1 MENKK
6 EDIIQLS
13 EEEIAEVFREAN
25 RILSE
30 LFQSEELV

>member
-1 MENKK
+1 MESKN

-30 LFQSEELV
+30 LFQAEELA

>member
-1 MENKK
+1 MINRN
-6 EDIIQLS
+6 EDVIQLS

-30 LFQSEELV
+30 LFQSEELA

>member
-1 MENKK
+1 MEFKK